1 MVEGIPLDEDG
12 ARRVD
17 EDASCPIVAD
27 EVVGEGDAGC
37 TSKVLHTHLSL
48 GDVVCW

>member
-12 ARRVD
+12 AWRVD
-17 EDASCPIVAD
+17 EDATCTIVTD
-27 EVVGEGDAGC
+27 EIVGEGDAGR

-48 GDVVCW
+48 GGVVYW